1 MTLSFAQSGSSPA
14 SFSLADVKDLATKH
28 GVTRADGSADLDAF
42 FKLYGVKAL
51 STFKAKWSTEKLLP
65 PGDSPPA
72 ALAPDTPALGAGT
85 TKVRVSKVSAV
96 AARPRCSRNAV
107 SEVRELQPHSDTL
120 LPELKLTACTI
131 NAHAELRARACA
143 GVRAAAAVRVR
154 RKERRQPLG
163 QGAQV
168 ASHPA
173 PRWRIHQ
180 ARRLVPPLRGCQA
193 GALTLLA

>member
-14 SFSLADVKDLATKH
+14 SFSLADVKDLAAKH

-65 PGDSPPA
+65 PGNSPPA

-107 SEVRELQPHSDTL
+107 SEVGELQPHSDTR
-120 LPELKLTACTI
+120 LPELNLNACTI
-131 NAHAELRARACA
+131 NAHAELRARAGA
-143 GVRAAAAVRVR
+143 GVRAAAAV
-154 RKERRQPLG
+154 
-163 QGAQV
+163 
-168 ASHPA
+168 
-173 PRWRIHQ
+173 
-180 ARRLVPPLRGCQA
+180 
-193 GALTLLA
+193 